1 VHGLSTPRRCSVTSD
16 EQHEEPAEITVIG
29 VGIQTRRPRN
39 TAVLVQLL
47 GGPFLA
53 AFDAGIDE
61 VTC

>member
-1 VHGLSTPRRCSVTSD
+1 MLSVDSPD
-16 EQHEEPAEITVIG
+16 DIPEDTVIG
-29 VGIQTRRPRN
+29 VGIPTRRPRN